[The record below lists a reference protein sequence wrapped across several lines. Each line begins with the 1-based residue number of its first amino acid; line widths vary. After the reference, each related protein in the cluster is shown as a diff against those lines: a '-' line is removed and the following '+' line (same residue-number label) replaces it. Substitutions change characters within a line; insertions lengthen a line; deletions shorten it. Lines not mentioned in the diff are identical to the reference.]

1 MNNNIDNEESIDL
14 GRLARVMVEHKS
26 TTGGIVVGCTAL
38 ALAAAFILPPK
49 YESSTVVQI
58 AGLEAA
64 SSKASAL
71 AALGGGGSTPTQ
83 SYMELMK
90 TRTVL
95 EPIIDDL
102 PIGQDPEKR
111 PSSKD
116 FAKNFLK
123 IENTKQTDLIT
134 ITAKAPTPEEA
145 QYIAQSVADN
155 FLVLQTNKNTET
167 QSFLLQFLNERIETA
182 RQAAEDASQKFADYQ
197 KTHKIYSPTDQAKSI
212 VSQTEAWDK
221 AIGDMEVQRQAAQAQ
236 LDAVRAQIG
245 DQENRSD
252 AFQIND
258 NGNVQALRGQIVSK
272 QVELVGLRQKY
283 TDNHPAVKAAE
294 DELQQLRSSLS
305 NEVDAV
311 VRSHTSTMNPTHA
324 GLVKQQV
331 EGEVALATSQASE
344 AAIKARRDQKEKEL
358 GDFPQDVMDYMN
370 LQREA
375 GIKQTIYT
383 NLVEQ
388 SEAAR
393 IQEAK
398 KSMDIQII
406 DPADLPRED
415 RPASPK
421 KLLFTAV
428 GFVLGCLI
436 SFAYGLVCYKRE
448 GC

>member
-182 RQAAEDASQKFADYQ
+182 RQEAEDASQKFADYQ

-258 NGNVQALRGQIVSK
+258 NGNVQKLRGQIVSK
-272 QVELVGLRQKY
+272 QVELVGLRQ
-283 TDNHPAVKAAE
+283 E

-375 GIKQTIYT
+375 GSSK
-383 NLVEQ
+383 V
-388 SEAAR
+388 
-393 IQEAK
+393 K
-398 KSMDIQII
+398 
-406 DPADLPRED
+406 P
-415 RPASPK
+415 PASRKPRRAWTSRSSTRPTSRARTVRPSRK
-421 KLLFTAV
+421 SSSSPPSASSSAASSPSPTASCSTNARAESH
-428 GFVLGCLI
+428 G
-436 SFAYGLVCYKRE
+436 
-448 GC
+448 